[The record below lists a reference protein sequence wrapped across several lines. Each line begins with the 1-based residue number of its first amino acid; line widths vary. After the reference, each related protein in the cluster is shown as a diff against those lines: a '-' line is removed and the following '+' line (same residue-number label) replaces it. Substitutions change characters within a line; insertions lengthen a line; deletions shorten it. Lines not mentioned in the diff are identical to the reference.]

1 MTTDRLAIGIRFSVC
16 VLAVMLFAAC
26 AEAPPPPPPPPPP
39 PQTYTVPINEQL
51 EGNWS
56 ATFPEGK
63 RQVTIQPDPQLGD
76 HNYVAR
82 LVDGDYGTIH
92 PGAVLF
98 TATPNPSIP
107 NLVNGDQKCS
117 LPGRMG
123 LLHAPMSIAIEDK
136 DHFTETLRNPGTCP
150 GFPMKF
156 ARSSSR

>member
-1 MTTDRLAIGIRFSVC
+1 MRTDRIITALQLAGCTAVIVF
-16 VLAVMLFAAC
+16 LAGC
-26 AEAPPPPPPPPPP
+26 AQEPPPPLPPPPP
-39 PQTYTVPINEQL
+39 PQTYTVPISEQL

-56 ATFPEGK
+56 TTFPEGQ
-63 RQVTIQPDPQLGD
+63 RQVSLQPDPQLGD

-98 TATPNPSIP
+98 TGTPSPSIP
-107 NLVNGDQKCS
+107 TLVNGDQKCS

-123 LLHAPMSIAIEDK
+123 LLHAAMSITIEDH

-156 ARSSSR
+156 TRIAAP